1 MGTSAFTVDRYL
13 PPPWLRGGHRQSV
26 LSSLPPRRGRV
37 LARSAELRA
46 AAAAEVLDCG
56 EGVSLLAHRSRVCA
70 ADPAG
75 ADPPLLVLLHGWEGS
90 ADSLYVLSLG
100 SAAFRAG
107 WDVLRLNFRDHGPSH
122 HLNRGIFHSC
132 RLDEVV
138 GALLAV
144 RSLSGTRRIALAGFS
159 LGGNFA
165 LRIGADPRVGAV
177 GLSRIMAVCPVLDPA
192 VTLRC
197 LEDGPAIYRH
207 YFLKKWRRSLRA
219 KQQAWPGDYDFS
231 DLLGARS
238 LTAMTAAMVEAYT
251 DFVSMEAYLA
261 GYALTGA
268 RLAGLQV
275 ESLLVTS
282 SDDPLIP
289 DAQLPEVSPS
299 GALEVC
305 LTRFGGHCGFLEDLS
320 GPSWL
325 DGVALNWLL
334 APPAA

>member
-1 MGTSAFTVDRYL
+1 MASASTLDRFM
-13 PPPWLRGGHRQSV
+13 PPSWLRGGHRQSV

-37 LARSAELRA
+37 LARSADLRA
-46 AAAAEVLDCG
+46 AAAAEVIDCG
-56 EGVSLLAHRSRVCA
+56 EGVSLLAQRSRVPA
-70 ADPAG
+70 ADPSA

-100 SAAFRAG
+100 AAAFRAG

-144 RSLSGTRRIALAGFS
+144 REASGTRRMALAGFS

-165 LRIGADPRVGAV
+165 LRGGAHPRAREV
-177 GLSRIMAVCPVLDPA
+177 GLSRILAVCPVLDPA

-197 LEDGPAIYRH
+197 LEEGPAIYRH
-207 YFLKKWRRSLRA
+207 YFLRKWRRSLRA
-219 KQQAWPGDYDFS
+219 KQQAWPGDYDFR

-238 LTAMTAAMVEAYT
+238 LTAMTATMVEAYT
-251 DFVSMEAYLA
+251 DFASLEAYLA

-275 ESLLVTS
+275 ESLLLTS

-289 DAQLPEVSPS
+289 DAQLPAVSRTD
-299 GALEVC
+299 GLEIC
-305 LTRFGGHCGFLEDLS
+305 LTRFGGHCGFLKDLS

-334 APPAA
+334 APPPA